1 MLNYLIYL
9 NMKNGDV
16 GLKDLDYEYKLWKNR
31 LDGYIREIGIINDR
45 NREVA
50 ETKPGKELNSVEMM
64 VLEEHES
71 QLGQL
76 LNRIKV
82 QEQEMQFYNK
92 DFPVTHEHEF
102 IVEHQK
108 IRGKMERLCAIHVE
122 RVEDLINALGV

>member
-1 MLNYLIYL
+1 
-9 NMKNGDV
+9 MKTGDV

-31 LDGYIREIGIINDR
+31 LDCYISEIQIIKVR
-45 NREVA
+45 NNAVA

-71 QLGQL
+71 QLNQL

-92 DFPVTHEHEF
+92 DFPVTHAHEYML
-102 IVEHQK
+102 EHQK
-108 IRGKMERLCAIHVE
+108 IRGKMDRLCTIHLE
-122 RVEDLINALGV
+122 RVDDLINELGV

>member
-1 MLNYLIYL
+1 
-9 NMKNGDV
+9 MKTGDV

-31 LDGYIREIGIINDR
+31 LDCYISEIQIIKVRNND
-45 NREVA
+45 VA

-71 QLGQL
+71 QLNQL

-92 DFPVTHEHEF
+92 DFPVTHAHEYML
-102 IVEHQK
+102 EHQK
-108 IRGKMERLCAIHVE
+108 IRGKMDRLCTIHLE
-122 RVEDLINALGV
+122 RVDDLINELGV